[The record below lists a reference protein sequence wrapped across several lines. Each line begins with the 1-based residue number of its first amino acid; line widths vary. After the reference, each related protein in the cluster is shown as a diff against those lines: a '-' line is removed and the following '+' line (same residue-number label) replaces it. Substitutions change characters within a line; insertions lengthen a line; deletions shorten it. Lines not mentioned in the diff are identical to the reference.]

1 MNKHYRKLAR
11 RYTLVLKNYLRQA
24 QEAVLHQAYE
34 LGRQAIAHGLGVLDI
49 AKMHQEAL
57 RTLRL
62 SACPSSPRDC
72 AFATAETFF
81 MEALVPCEATHR
93 GFREA
98 NLKLRQLN
106 EALEHH
112 TTELAAMNR
121 NLAGEILERRKTE
134 AALRQSE
141 EHYRVLF
148 NQARLME
155 EDLRHLSSKIL
166 HVQEEERKRISRELH
181 DQVGQSLTVI
191 NVNLAV
197 LKKAVASDRQPPAG
211 ELTLRIA
218 DTEQLLQE
226 AMETVHRFSR
236 ELRPAM
242 LDDLG
247 LIPALRSCLKIFS
260 ERTGLRVRLRAEV
273 GVEALNDEAKTVLY
287 RVAQESMTNTAKHAQ
302 ATEVTITVQKL
313 KSGVRLE
320 IKDNGQGFEMNQE
333 FAVKRKKRLG
343 LFGMQERARL
353 VRGDFS
359 VSSLPG
365 RGTTVRVRVPFNGE
379 ASQDASPPG
388 RLAAREP

>member
-11 RYTLVLKNYLRQA
+11 QYTRVLKSYLQQA
-24 QEAVLHQAYE
+24 QEVILHQAYE
-34 LGRQAIAHGLGVLDI
+34 IGRQAIARDLGVLDI
-49 AKMHQEAL
+49 AKMHQAAL

-62 SACPSSPRDC
+62 SVCPTHPRDC

-106 EALEHH
+106 EALEHRS
-112 TTELAAMNR
+112 TELAAR
-121 NLAGEILERRKTE
+121 NSDLASEILERRKTE

-141 EHYRVLF
+141 EHYRILF

-181 DQVGQSLTVI
+181 DQVGQALTAI
-191 NVNLAV
+191 NMNLAV
-197 LKKAVASDRQPPAG
+197 LRQGVASDRPPTR
-211 ELTLRIA
+211 TLIHRIA
-218 DTEQLLQE
+218 DTEQLLQQT
-226 AMETVHRFSR
+226 METVHRFSR

-260 ERTGLRVRLRAEV
+260 ERTGLRVRLHAEV
-273 GVEALNDEAKTVLY
+273 GVEALDDEAKTVLY

-302 ATEVTITVQKL
+302 ATEVTVTVQKL
-313 KSGVRLE
+313 KGAIRME
-320 IKDNGQGFEMNQE
+320 IKDNGQGFQMNQE
-333 FAVKRKKRLG
+333 FTAKRKKRLG

-353 VRGDFS
+353 VHGDFS
-359 VSSLPG
+359 FSSLPG
-365 RGTTVRVRVPFNGE
+365 RGTTVRVLIPFTEG
-379 ASQDASPPG
+379 ASQDPSSSA
-388 RLAAREP
+388 RVAAKAA